1 MNINTYLIF
10 SGNCEE
16 ALQFYAQCLGG
27 KISFLSRFRET
38 PAASSVAPEQLDKII
53 HASLQIGDTV
63 LMASDGMDSKGQAAP
78 SGFSLSINTETP
90 EEAERIFALLAEG
103 GKVTMPLTPTF
114 WATRFGM
121 LNDRF
126 GTPWMVNCEGSGE
139 KAAPPDSTPA
149 SVK

>member
-1 MNINTYLIF
+1 MNVNTYLTF

-27 KISFLSRFRET
+27 KVTFLSRFRET
-38 PAASSVAPEQLDKII
+38 PMASSVAPAQLDKVI

-63 LMASDGMDSKGQAAP
+63 LMASDGMDSKCQTAP
-78 SGFSLSINTETP
+78 SGFSLSINTAAP
-90 EEAERIFALLAEG
+90 EEAERIFALLADG

-139 KAAPPDSTPA
+139 VTAPPDTTPA
-149 SVK
+149 SVE